1 MNNILNITIGVA
13 LALVIIGV
21 AFYIFMGDRRGAS
34 IFSHSIM
41 LASILLC
48 VGIVISLVT
57 YISSAPVSH
66 TVTPVDRTGYV
77 VYLDGQEVDSD
88 KLDLSL
94 YSVRY
99 DDEKKVVY
107 ATHRRSYNND
117 DMLTGG
123 IIGYFLGRSAGN

>member
-13 LALVIIGV
+13 LALVIVGV
-21 AFYIFMGDRRGAS
+21 AFYVFMGDRRGAS

-48 VGIVISLVT
+48 VGIVIAIVT
-57 YISSAPVSH
+57 HISSMPISH
-66 TVTPVDRTGYV
+66 AATPVDRTGYV

-88 KLDLSL
+88 KIDLSL

-99 DDEKKVVY
+99 DDEKKVAY
-107 ATHRRSYNND
+107 ATHRYSNNSND
-117 DMLTGG
+117 LLTGG
-123 IIGYFLGRSAGN
+123 IIGYFLGTSTGR